1 MFDFDATLPL
11 MAVQF
16 LILMAVLNAV
26 FFKPLTKAL
35 DERDNYIRQNYK
47 DAEDRLTKTEQLS
60 RQYEQELAETR
71 KSAQAI
77 IIAAQNEAQ
86 EISNQRIAEAQR
98 EAQQA
103 REQAAAQIEQQKQ
116 EAMQSLESQVSTL
129 SHQMLE
135 KLLGADLVNS

>member
-26 FFKPLTKAL
+26 FFKPLSKTL

-47 DAEDRLTKTEQLS
+47 DAEDRLAKTEQLS

-77 IIAAQNEAQ
+77 VIAAQNEAQ

-103 REQAAAQIEQQKQ
+103 REQASAQIEQQKQ
-116 EAMQSLESQVSTL
+116 EAMQSLEGQVSAL
-129 SHQMLE
+129 SRQMLE

>member
-60 RQYEQELAETR
+60 RQYDQELAETR

>member
-16 LILMAVLNAV
+16 LILMAALNAV
-26 FFKPLTKAL
+26 FFKPLTKTL

-47 DAEDRLTKTEQLS
+47 DAEDRLAKTEQLS
-60 RQYEQELAETR
+60 AQYEQELAETR
-71 KSAQAI
+71 KSAQAV

-103 REQAAAQIEQQKQ
+103 REQASAQIEQQKQ
-116 EAMQSLESQVSTL
+116 EAMQSLESQVSDL
-129 SHQMLE
+129 SRQMLE

>member
-77 IIAAQNEAQ
+77 VIAAQNEAQ

-116 EAMQSLESQVSTL
+116 EAMQSLEGQVSTL
-129 SHQMLE
+129 SRQMLE